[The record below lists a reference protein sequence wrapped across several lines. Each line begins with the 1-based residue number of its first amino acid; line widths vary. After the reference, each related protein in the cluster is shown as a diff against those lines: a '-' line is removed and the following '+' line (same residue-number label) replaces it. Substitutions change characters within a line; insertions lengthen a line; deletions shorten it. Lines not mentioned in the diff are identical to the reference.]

1 MRENG
6 ENERGAERERRGE
19 LKERLTDLQKEEER
33 IEPEECHLSIRNILL
48 YTLRTLKLRDCT
60 VAGLKCLLCDF

>member
-1 MRENG
+1 MGRMKEG
-6 ENERGAERERRGE
+6 QRGRGGGE

-33 IEPEECHLSIRNILL
+33 IEPEECHLSSRNILL